1 MNKKYEYNG
10 NIYCEDDLSEEIY
23 NYGGDLDDLFSD
35 LLRNKDIEET
45 TYYSAKGA
53 CSSDEYYE
61 DYKELIKEEY
71 EKALKEMNDAFY
83 GITFLNSQTR
93 RFDDNLNLLRELVNE
108 HFEEKQE
115 TNYEHYKDEIIE
127 GWMLDLAL
135 VDGKLKRCS
144 RVDCNECEFNPGAN
158 KGCEQRLIEWLK
170 QPYKKLPYKLSQF
183 EFDLLNA
190 HKDSG
195 MQKCISNYRP
205 LLELHEKGYFKDVDT
220 STPIHEILDNCKV
233 V

>member
-1 MNKKYEYNG
+1 MTAREMFKKLGFEQTLNDSDFIFYEKVEAESCHTRFMFALESRSFEAIFYVDG
-10 NIYCEDDLSEEIY
+10 YGCGGYFIELDEFKVILKQMEEL
-23 NYGGDLDDLFSD
+23 GW
-35 LLRNKDIEET
+35 IEE
-45 TYYSAKGA
+45 KP
-53 CSSDEYYE
+53 
-61 DYKELIKEEY
+61 
-71 EKALKEMNDAFY
+71 
-83 GITFLNSQTR
+83 
-93 RFDDNLNLLRELVNE
+93 
-108 HFEEKQE
+108 E

-170 QPYKKLPYKLSQF
+170 KPYQKPTYKLTKF
-183 EFDLLNA
+183 EYDLLNT

-205 LLELHEKGYFKDVDT
+205 LLELNEKGYFKDIDT
-220 STPIHEILDNCKV
+220 SVPIHEILDNCEV
-233 V
+233 MD